1 MNRTAA
7 RRTAYAASALWTVC
21 AFFAALTAA
30 VTSLPPHRV
39 WGVLAACGYAAL
51 ALASLAAA
59 RRPAPR
65 ASSVTETTRRAA
77 PPPRGPTVLLTSR
90 FLLLGCGLAVVAPL
104 LVLVFTGSAQEEVHV
119 VHRAGARLLTHGTPY
134 LGPDQL
140 AGADY
145 SAYNPYLPG
154 MALFGVP
161 QQLLGLDAR
170 FGFAAV
176 FLGTVAFSLRIA
188 GGHAPETGRSSR
200 RGPVSRWPAG
210 RFRGLRNS
218 VAGPTG
224 GGAVGVRSAG
234 ARTVATRLRARAPR
248 LGSTGRRTLILTA
261 SPLVALPMAV
271 GGDDLPVLGLVCLG
285 LALAGR
291 PGSGAAGRAGLVL
304 GAACTLKATA
314 WPALPVVAALLA
326 VRAGRPAVLRLLG
339 GAAPALVAG
348 VLLPALVDGPGLM
361 ANAVR
366 FPLGLAEAPSPAAA
380 PLPGRLL
387 ATLGPAGHLCAVAAL
402 VLAALLIGGSLLV
415 RPPRDASGAALR
427 LALGLLAAMA
437 LLPASRFG
445 YAVYPAVLALWAHWR
460 TLDVRRTEPAP
471 VRHRPS
477 AATAYAAV
485 GTPDT
490 TQVRDTGALL
500 ASRAGSVGGNGHRRP
515 GQEPPREPAP
525 EPEREPWQEP
535 GAGPHADRDERLS
548 PAPGRHRDVRP
559 RGRTPVSTR

>member
-51 ALASLAAA
+51 ALASVAAA
-59 RRPAPR
+59 RRPAPG
-65 ASSVTETTRRAA
+65 ASSARETTRRAG
-77 PPPRGPTVLLTSR
+77 PPQRGPTLLLTSG

-145 SAYNPYLPG
+145 TAYNPYLPG

-161 QQLLGLDAR
+161 QRLLGLDAR

-176 FLGTVAFSLRIA
+176 FLGTVALSLRIA
-188 GGHAPETGRSSR
+188 GGHAPETGRSSC

-210 RFRGLRNS
+210 RFGGLRNS
-218 VAGPTG
+218 VAPTG
-224 GGAVGVRSAG
+224 GGAARVRSAG
-234 ARTVATRLRARAPR
+234 AGTGATRFRTRAPR
-248 LGSTGRRTLILTA
+248 LGPTGRRTLILAA

-291 PGSGAAGRAGLVL
+291 PRSGAAGRAGLVL

-339 GAAPALVAG
+339 GAVPALVVG
-348 VLLPALVDGPGLM
+348 VLLPALVDGPGLL

-402 VLAALLIGGSLLV
+402 VLAALLIGGSLLL

-471 VRHRPS
+471 VRHRP
-477 AATAYAAV
+477 AATTAYTAV
-485 GTPDT
+485 GPPDT
-490 TQVRDTGALL
+490 AQVRDTGALL
-500 ASRAGSVGGNGHRRP
+500 APRAGAAGGNGHRRP
-515 GQEPPREPAP
+515 GPEPPRESAP
-525 EPEREPWQEP
+525 EPEREPWQGP